1 MQPQERTREPA
12 DLGTATGFAD
22 YFRTLGPG
30 SRYTPEQFLDFFA
43 PLDPADFAGKEVV
56 ELGFGHG
63 SFLAH
68 WTRYRPARLSGIELG
83 DTLDEVRR
91 KLADTGVTL
100 DLHRGDLTRL
110 DLGPHDLAFCIGVIH
125 HLQQPEEGFG
135 AVLRHTKPGG
145 HFHCWTYAMEGHGI
159 ALRLV
164 DAIRGLGARLSWRTI
179 KWTSGLLVAVGLFV
193 YARTLR
199 LAAKLLGE
207 EKIRKLPAGTYAL
220 SIADRDF
227 AFFHF
232 LATDFLVARHTVYL
246 DRATLERWLRH
257 EAIEPGSV
265 YLIHRNAN
273 SWKFG
278 GRKKSVGRRA
288 EEPPR

>member
-1 MQPQERTREPA
+1 MDRVKEDQPTQTMGEPA
-12 DLGTATGFAD
+12 DLDTAAGFAD

-43 PLDPADFAGKEVV
+43 PLDPGDFAGKDVV

-83 DTLDEVRR
+83 DTVDEVRR
-91 KLADTGVTL
+91 KLAETDVAL

-110 DLGPHDLAFCIGVIH
+110 DLGPHDLAYCIGVIH
-125 HLQQPEEGFG
+125 HLQQPEEGFR
-135 AVLRHTKPGG
+135 AVLRHTKAGG
-145 HFHCWTYAMEGHGI
+145 HFHCWTYALEGHGI

-164 DAIRGLGARLSWRTI
+164 DALRELGARLSWRTI
-179 KWTSGLLVAVGLFV
+179 KWTSGRLVAVALFV
-193 YARTLR
+193 YARILR
-199 LAAKLLGE
+199 LAAMIVGD
-207 EKIRKLPAGTYAL
+207 EKIRKLPASIYAL
-220 SIADRDF
+220 SIANRDF
-227 AFFHF
+227 AFVHF

-246 DRATLERWLRH
+246 DRATLEGWLRH
-257 EAIEPGSV
+257 EAIEADTV

-278 GRKKSVGRRA
+278 GRKKPIA
-288 EEPPR
+288 